1 MKLSFENEVSDS
13 DISKVDSLLGGTKT
27 TVLLNHAN
35 YCGHCHAMRSEFE
48 LFKKGTS
55 ANIVEIESSSL
66 GSFQRKPTIYNKIK
80 SEEGIYFPM
89 IIVYVART
97 SKKPLKKLYKGPRT
111 AEGLHSFIK
120 ESEAKLKAALAKK
133 KPTAAAAAAAPA
145 KKKKTPKRK
154 TT

>member
-27 TVLLNHAN
+27 TVLLNHAH

-48 LFKKGTS
+48 LFKQRTN

-80 SEEGIYFPM
+80 SDEGIYFPM

-120 ESEAKLKAALAKK
+120 ESEAKLNSAAAKK
-133 KPTAAAAAAAPA
+133 PAVA
-145 KKKKTPKRK
+145 KKPKRK
-154 TT
+154 TI